1 MTKFVFLSK
10 EVYFYLPSWHHNNTI
25 DTIIVDICIRIVRII
40 SVYIDIIQVVVVIIY
55 VVVDV
60 DYQSYH
66 SSNKI
71 DEIKCIRSS

>member
-1 MTKFVFLSK
+1 MTKFVFLPK
-10 EVYFYLPSWHHNNTI
+10 EVYFYLPPWHDNNTI
-25 DTIIVDICIRIVRII
+25 DTIIVDICIRIVCII
-40 SVYIDIIQVVVVIIY
+40 SVHIDIVQVVVIVIN

-71 DEIKCIRSS
+71 DEIKRIWSS